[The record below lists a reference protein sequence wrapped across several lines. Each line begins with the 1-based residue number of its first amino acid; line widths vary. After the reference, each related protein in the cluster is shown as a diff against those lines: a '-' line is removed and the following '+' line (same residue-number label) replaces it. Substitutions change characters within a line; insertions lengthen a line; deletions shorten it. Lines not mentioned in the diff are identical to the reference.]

1 MFTGLI
7 QTKGTIE
14 RREVSGAEGVLTVR
28 PAMAFAAPVMG
39 ESVAVN
45 GACLTL
51 AAAEGGLLRF
61 NVLAETFRRTNLGLL
76 TLGAEVNLERA
87 LAFGDRLG
95 GHLVQGHVDGVG
107 EVAAWTRLGRD
118 WELKVKFP
126 PEHRKHF
133 INKGSV
139 ALDGVSLT
147 IVALDSDSLSVNLIP
162 TTYADTCLAAR
173 GRGAPVNIETDMIGK
188 YVFGFL
194 SNLEPAKSKVT
205 MDTLRQ
211 AGWEL

>member
-7 QTKGTIE
+7 QTKGTLE
-14 RREVSGAEGVLTVR
+14 KREVSGAEGVLTVR
-28 PAMAFAAPVMG
+28 PENAFASPVLG

-51 AAAEGGLLRF
+51 TAVAGESLRF

-76 TLGAEVNLERA
+76 APGSEVNLERA
-87 LAFGDRLG
+87 LAFGDRMG

-118 WELKVKFP
+118 WELTVKFD
-126 PEHRKHF
+126 PEQRKYF

-147 IVALDSDSLSVNLIP
+147 IVALTDDSLSVNLIP
-162 TTYADTCLAAR
+162 TSYADTCLAAR
-173 GRGAPVNIETDMIGK
+173 GKGAPINIESDMIGK

-194 SNLEPAKSKVT
+194 SNMEAKKSQVT